1 LNRVDQTHPL
11 IEVTE
16 HLREHARSQR
26 VAVVFDLDSTL
37 FNVSPRTQAI
47 LRRLGGDESFRAQF
61 AAEAVVLSNIEV
73 LPSDWGVRQALE
85 RTQIVGSQELF
96 VAIRDYWRKHFFSS
110 GDLLEDHI
118 YPSAN
123 EYVRL
128 VQSLGAEIFY
138 LTGRPEGSMR
148 EGTLRALAHWGFPL
162 VSDSHLIMKP
172 SEVQTDESFKAVE
185 LQKMSEMGFDYIW
198 FFENEPVIIE
208 QVRAMLPQIRIVF
221 VNSVH
226 AGRTTAPTDLPS
238 IRASYVEGL
247 PVSRRE

>member
-1 LNRVDQTHPL
+1 LKRVESLHPL

-16 HLREHARSQR
+16 HLREHARSMR

-47 LRRLGGDESFRAQF
+47 LRRLGGDADFRAQF
-61 AAEAVVLSNIEV
+61 TAEAVVLSNIQV

-85 RTQIVGSQELF
+85 RTRIVGSQELF
-96 VAIRDYWRKHFFSS
+96 VAIRSYWRKHFFSS
-110 GDLLEDHI
+110 GDLHEDHI

-128 VQSLGAEIFY
+128 VQSLGAEVFY
-138 LTGRPEGSMR
+138 LTGRSEGSMR

-172 SEVQTDESFKAVE
+172 SDVQTDESFKALE
-185 LQKMSEMGFDYIW
+185 LQKMCENGGFDYIW

-208 QVRAMLPQIRIVF
+208 QVRALLPQIRIVF

-226 AGRTTAPTDLPS
+226 AGRAVAPTDLPS
-238 IRASYVEGL
+238 IGMSYIEGL
-247 PVSRRE
+247 PAKK

>member
-1 LNRVDQTHPL
+1 MDKTHPL

-37 FNVSPRTQAI
+37 FNVSPRTQVI
-47 LRRLGGDESFRAQF
+47 LRRLGGDENFRAQF

-85 RTQIVGSQELF
+85 RTKIAGSQELF
-96 VAIRDYWRKHFFSS
+96 VAIRNYWRKHFFSS

-128 VQSLGAEIFY
+128 VESLGAEVFY
-138 LTGRPEGSMR
+138 LTGRPDSSMR

-172 SEVQTDESFKAVE
+172 SEVQTDESFKGIE
-185 LQKMSEMGFDYIW
+185 LQKMCEMGFDYIW

-208 QVRAMLPQIRIVF
+208 QVREMLPQVRIVF

-226 AGRTTAPTDLPS
+226 AGRAAAPTDLPS
-238 IRASYVEGL
+238 ISPSYVEGL
-247 PVSRRE
+247 PARQQK